1 MFSYRLPIIEFLIQ
15 MVLHQMYCGMNPRAA
30 AQHYLRLRIRYSFGM
45 IFFMTPPNLHLA
57 PSRCIEL
64 LR

>member
-1 MFSYRLPIIEFLIQ
+1 
-15 MVLHQMYCGMNPRAA
+15 MYCGMNPRAA